1 MNQITEFFN
10 TTIGTSLVNL
20 GIALLILLIGYVL
33 ARIIASVV
41 RRLLRR
47 TNLDNRIADALSQP
61 GEERKFEVEDV
72 IAKVIFWLLMI
83 FVLVA
88 AFEQIGLSGISAP
101 LSAFLNDVTTVYL
114 PRLGGAAVLMLIA
127 WLVASALKFLVQKAL
142 SLTKLD
148 ERLSKYGALEE
159 GEKVAFGESLATAV
173 FWLIFLLFLPAV
185 LSALGISEIA
195 EPLQGIF
202 DEILGV
208 IPNILGAAVVFLI
221 GWFVARVILQV
232 LTNFLKAIGA
242 DNVGKR
248 VGLSDEYT
256 LSTLVGRIV
265 YIFIMLVTIIAA
277 MDQLNIAAIS
287 EPTTQMLTTI
297 VDAIPG
303 IFGAALVLIVSY
315 VIAKLVSKLVEELL
329 TGIGF
334 DSIPEKLGL
343 TWSVANSPSKFV
355 GYLVLLAI
363 MLLSATSAAE
373 LLGSEFLVEA
383 LGTFID
389 FFWKVVIAVLIF
401 AIGLYFANLAKNMIM
416 KTGSSQ
422 SGSIAR
428 LAQVA
433 VIIFAASM
441 SLRELGLANDIIN
454 LAFGITLGALGL
466 SAALAFGLGSRE
478 IAGREVDRLISQI
491 RNEDNAEN

>member
-1 MNQITEFFN
+1 MDQITEFFN
-10 TTIGTSLVNL
+10 STIGTNLVDL
-20 GIALLILLIGYVL
+20 GLALLILIIGYIL
-33 ARIIASVV
+33 ARIISSIV
-41 RRLLRR
+41 RRLLKR

-61 GEERKFEVEDV
+61 GEDRKFEVEDV

-83 FVLVA
+83 FVFVA
-88 AFEQIGLSGISAP
+88 VFEKIGLAGISAP

-114 PRLGGAAVLMLIA
+114 PRLVGAGVLLLVA
-127 WLVASALKFLVQKAL
+127 WLVATALKFLVQKAV

-148 ERLSKYGALEE
+148 ERMSKYGALEE
-159 GEKVAFGESLATAV
+159 GEKVAFGDSLATAV

-185 LSALGISEIA
+185 LSTLGISEIA

-208 IPNILGAAVVFLI
+208 VPDILAAAVVFLI
-221 GWFVARVILQV
+221 GWFVARVLIQV
-232 LTNFLKAIGA
+232 LSNFLKAIGA

-248 VGLSDEYT
+248 VGLSEEHS
-256 LSTLVGRIV
+256 LSMLVGRIV
-265 YIFIMLVTIIAA
+265 YIFVMLITIIAA
-277 MDQLNIAAIS
+277 LDQLNITAIS

-303 IFGAALVLIVSY
+303 ILGAALVLVVAY
-315 VIAKLVSKLVEELL
+315 AIAKLVSKLVEELL

-334 DSIPEKLGL
+334 DSLPQKLGL
-343 TWSVANSPSKFV
+343 TWSVSNSPSKFV

-373 LLGSEFLVEA
+373 LLGSDFLVNA
-383 LGTFID
+383 IGMFID
-389 FFWKVVIAVLIF
+389 FFWKVVLAVLIF
-401 AIGLYFANLAKNMIM
+401 AIGLYFANLAKNMIL
-416 KTGSSQ
+416 KTGSDQ
-422 SGSIAR
+422 AGSIAR

-433 VIIFAASM
+433 VIVFAASM

-454 LAFGITLGALGL
+454 LAFGITLGAIGL
-466 SAALAFGLGSRE
+466 AAALAFGLGSRE
-478 IAGREVDRLISQI
+478 VAGREVDRLITRM
-491 RNEDNAEN
+491 RNDDDEN